1 MDNIKKIV
9 REYLTIVG
17 RYDAGRKYTW
27 EQAYYDVRKVT
38 EKMYEVSKKC
48 RTPEYRFIARA
59 AYEEMKE
66 EQERL
71 CRLAYNYREAER
83 KE

>member
-1 MDNIKKIV
+1 MDNIKNVV
-9 REYLTIVG
+9 REYLSIVG
-17 RYDAGRKYTW
+17 KYDGGKKYTW
-27 EQAYYDVRKVT
+27 DMAYYDVRRVT

-71 CRLAYNYREAER
+71 CRLAYNYKEREG
-83 KE
+83 